1 LTDIGMKLPEDYS
14 RVPDHYRGISFKDWI
29 DLFCEY
35 AICLAKRGRLR
46 ESYDICE
53 AGIHAICF
61 MFNKEDMFMLHLCY
75 CGKLCLAFKPQ
86 IKSNIL

>member
-1 LTDIGMKLPEDYS
+1 MKLPEDYS